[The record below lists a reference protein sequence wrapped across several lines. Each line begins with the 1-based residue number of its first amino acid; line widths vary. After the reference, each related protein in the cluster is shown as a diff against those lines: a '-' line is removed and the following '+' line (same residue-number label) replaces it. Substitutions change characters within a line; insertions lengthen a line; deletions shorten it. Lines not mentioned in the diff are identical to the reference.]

1 MVSEGAGLAGCNSR
15 NSIIIEEEMSM
26 PEQRSDESNGTRCDS
41 ETATLQ
47 VVRDKQRLREV
58 VNVWKRQGLKIGVV
72 PTMGA
77 LHRGHLTLLQR
88 ARMTCDRVVVS
99 IFVNPTQF
107 GPNEDFAAYPRDEAG
122 DLEKLRD
129 GGADLVWM
137 PGVDAMY
144 PPGYAT
150 AVSVKDLGDG
160 LCGEFRPG
168 HFAGVATVV
177 TKLLL
182 QTAADQAFFGEKD
195 YQQLQVIRRV
205 ALDLDIPTE
214 IVGVETVREADGLAL
229 SSRNAYLS
237 PKERDIAASLPR
249 VLREIAGSAAEEA
262 AVLDAT
268 LEAARAKLLS
278 AGFDSI
284 DYLRVC
290 DAVTLRPVGVVTGP
304 ARVLVA
310 ACLGRTRLIDN
321 MPMIRPPGDAPG
333 HG

>member
-1 MVSEGAGLAGCNSR
+1 
-15 NSIIIEEEMSM
+15 M
-26 PEQRSDESNGTRCDS
+26 PQQRRDGSNATRRDDKT
-41 ETATLQ
+41 TAIQ
-47 VVRDKQRLREV
+47 VVREKPILREIV
-58 VNVWKRQGLKIGVV
+58 QAWSRQGLRIGVV

-77 LHRGHLTLLQR
+77 LHRGHLALLDR

-122 DLEKLRD
+122 DLDKLRD
-129 GGADLVWM
+129 GGTDLVWM

-144 PPGYAT
+144 PPGYVT
-150 AVSVKDLGDG
+150 EVSVKDLGDG

-182 QTAADQAFFGEKD
+182 QTGADQAFFGEKD

-205 ALDLDIPTE
+205 ALDLDIATE
-214 IVGVETVREADGLAL
+214 IIAVETVREADGLAL

-237 PKERDIAASLPR
+237 TRERDIAARLPS
-249 VLREIAGSAAEEA
+249 VLREIAETATGQSVVLASMLLAAK
-262 AVLDAT
+262 
-268 LEAARAKLLS
+268 AKLLA

-284 DYLRVC
+284 DYLHVC
-290 DAVTLRPVGVVTGP
+290 DATTLRPVETVTGP

-310 ACLGRTRLIDN
+310 ARLGKTRLIDN
-321 MPMIRPPGDAPG
+321 MPVIPQSGGTPGLA
-333 HG
+333 